1 MDEVP
6 EVLQRGPDDMLFYM
20 ERLRYADKLPV
31 ILERRYVVADYC
43 PELTEADVSGSLFA
57 VWTERYQ
64 LAIEGA
70 DECIRAINLRGAEA
84 RALQVRD
91 GAAGLLVTSVGHL
104 VGGKPL
110 WFERTVYRGDA
121 YEFQNRLG
129 GIQPARFAQGRFLES
144 GEVTP

>member
-1 MDEVP
+1 MKDSIVAMVP
-6 EVLQRGPDDMLFYM
+6 AKIGST
-20 ERLRYADKLPV
+20 RLAMKN
-31 ILERRYVVADYC
+31 
-43 PELTEADVSGSLFA
+43 
-57 VWTERYQ
+57 
-64 LAIEGA
+64 LA
-70 DECIRAINLRGAEA
+70 
-84 RALQVRD
+84 
-91 GAAGLLVTSVGHL
+91 L